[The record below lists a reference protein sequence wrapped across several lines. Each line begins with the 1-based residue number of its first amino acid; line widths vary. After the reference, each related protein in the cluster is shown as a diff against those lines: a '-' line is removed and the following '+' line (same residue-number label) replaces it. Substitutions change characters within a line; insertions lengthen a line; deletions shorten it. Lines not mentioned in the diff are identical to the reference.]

1 MRSGEAVGCRATA
14 AAAEANWALAAA
26 FCDGER
32 LSCIPAAA
40 LASRALAA
48 DSCTW
53 LLSSLGADESGGG
66 GGTSVFVPRPRP
78 ALVACAAFLPAAARL
93 TAGFTGAELAR
104 ASCAAMV
111 DPVCGAGPVSDG
123 AAAAVGTGTAAAG
136 RGGSA
141 AGAAAAPL
149 PQEPPARLGHSWSL
163 DGSPGGRGGG
173 VSAGVPGAAK
183 TAAHEV
189 PPPTLLPADAVGE
202 SPPPPAWLPTEMVAT
217 GLPDDAGMVT
227 ARCRAPVPGGPGG
240 ATGWLADGVAAA
252 GCAAGPGPPRP
263 LAGSCVMAANLLNA
277 GFEASASIASFVKLS
292 ASSAATRQ
300 SALN

>member
-1 MRSGEAVGCRATA
+1 MDVLAAGCGSTLHSGEAVSAGCRAA
-14 AAAEANWALAAA
+14 AAAAAASWALAAA
-26 FCDGER
+26 FCDGDR

-53 LLSSLGADESGGG
+53 LPPSSLGADDSGGG
-66 GGTSVFVPRPRP
+66 GGTRVFVPRPRP
-78 ALVACAAFLPAAARL
+78 APAACAAFLPAAARL

-111 DPVCGAGPVSDG
+111 DPVPGAPSDG
-123 AAAAVGTGTAAAG
+123 ACSAGAAGTAGAM

-141 AGAAAAPL
+141 AAGAGAP
-149 PQEPPARLGHSWSL
+149 PDPPARLGHSWSL

-183 TAAHEV
+183 TAAHDV

-202 SPPPPAWLPTEMVAT
+202 SPPPPA
-217 GLPDDAGMVT
+217 
-227 ARCRAPVPGGPGG
+227 
-240 ATGWLADGVAAA
+240 
-252 GCAAGPGPPRP
+252 
-263 LAGSCVMAANLLNA
+263 
-277 GFEASASIASFVKLS
+277 
-292 ASSAATRQ
+292 
-300 SALN
+300 